1 MLLLPLLTTMTALA
15 AGPRASSELENEDGK
30 AAASLAF
37 DGLLQSGWSEGEIG
51 SGEGQWLELD
61 LGRATQIDSLTLW
74 PGNLAE
80 GAKSFREHGRPRK
93 LTVTVDGK
101 PVGGQLTLL
110 DEMKRVEIPAGV
122 KGRRLRVTIDE
133 AYEGMVFPD
142 TYISE
147 VAINWPEPG
156 EHPRLQKYY
165 ESDAAKAGQDDFNAS
180 LEQAYGAVKDAEF
193 GDSASL
199 AVLMDAVADGPEF
212 LRSPVQKYVP
222 AGYRAQEI
230 MSARRAQKALRKLK
244 DSNAIPAFEM
254 AALRADEKEQAV
266 LAETVEVFYAYQELI
281 GGASRNVGYWGEPG
295 WGLGQLNGK
304 GEPVTLEVDRYGS
317 VYAADVGNSRV
328 QMFNEDGKPM
338 RQWGPEADITDRW
351 FGRKAKW
358 YVSGAKPGDGPGEFE
373 NVIDVE
379 IIPAKEAD
387 GFAAMDAKGKVA
399 VFDDQGRP
407 RISWTVETRG
417 TAESG
422 LGGTSY
428 LEWSPKKSQLIAII
442 EDQVVSYSLDSEEVG
457 RYELE
462 DGTPNAAEVAKNGR
476 LLLVYG
482 DEIKEVNPADGF
494 NYGTIIGDDILG
506 EGFEDVD
513 LTMDE
518 ENRLWVLTDTGWVF
532 KFKKPG
538 KLDFKLRAF
547 ERPLEHPRIAVR
559 EGILYMCSDERIER
573 VDILQMQLDQKA
585 KAAEAGE

>member
-15 AGPRASSELENEDGK
+15 AGPKASSELVNEDGK
-30 AAASLAF
+30 ATAELAF
-37 DGLLQSGWSEGEIG
+37 DGLLQSGWAEGELG

-61 LGRATQIDSLTLW
+61 LGRATQIDSVTLW
-74 PGNLAE
+74 PGNLSE

-93 LTVTVDGK
+93 LTVTVDGA

-110 DEMKRVEIPAGV
+110 DEMGRVEIPAGV
-122 KGRRLRVTIDE
+122 TGRKQRVTNDE
-133 AYEGMVFPD
+133 AYEGIVFPD

-147 VAINWPEPG
+147 VAVNWPAPG

-165 ESDAAKAGQDDFNAS
+165 ESAAAKASQDAFNEA
-180 LEQAYGAVKDAEF
+180 LEAAYAKVKDAEF
-193 GDSASL
+193 GDSDAL
-199 AVLMDAVADGPEF
+199 AVLMDAVSDGPQF
-212 LRSPVQKYVP
+212 LREPVQKYVP
-222 AGYRAQEI
+222 AGFRAQEI
-230 MSARRAQKALRKLK
+230 LSARRAQKALRKLQ

-254 AALRADEKEQAV
+254 AALRADEAEQAV

-295 WGLGQLNGK
+295 WALGQLNGK
-304 GEPVTLEVDRYGS
+304 GEPVTLEVDRFGS

-328 QMFNEDGKPM
+328 QMFNDEGKPM

-351 FGRKAKW
+351 FGRKTRW
-358 YVSGAKPGDGPGEFE
+358 YVSGARPGDAPGEFE
-373 NVIDVE
+373 NVVDVE
-379 IIPAKEAD
+379 IIPEKEGD
-387 GFAAMDAKGKVA
+387 GFAALDAKGKVA
-399 VFDDQGRP
+399 VYDDQGRP

-417 TAESG
+417 QAEAG

-428 LEWSPKKSQLIAII
+428 LEWSPKKKQLIAII
-442 EDQVVSYSLDSEEVG
+442 EDQVVSYGLDSEEIG
-457 RYELE
+457 RYELQ
-462 DGTPNAAEVAKNGR
+462 DGTPNAVEVGKNGR

-518 ENRLWVLTDTGWVF
+518 DQRLWVLTDTGWVF

-538 KLDFKLRAF
+538 KLEFKIRAF
-547 ERPLEHPRIAVR
+547 ERPLKHPRIAVR

-573 VDILQMQLDQKA
+573 VDILQLQLDQKA
-585 KAAEAGE
+585 QAAEAAE